1 MAVATHVSRVAKEYA
16 PFGYS
21 VMEDVTYVL
30 TDSVAPA
37 EGTEILGYVD
47 DADIYVESA
56 QLFVTSG
63 AATGGADTAGITIQ
77 YADNDGSLTN
87 TTDISTELQSGLMGN
102 NTANNL
108 TITNPIIPSQKLVLV
123 EWDNETGTAAPT
135 GMVLK
140 LRIRRKA

>member
-77 YADNDGSLTN
+77 YADNDGSLSHV
-87 TTDISTELQSGLMGN
+87 TDVSTEIQSGAMAN

-108 TITNPIIPSQKLVLV
+108 TISSPVIPADRIIQVD
-123 EWDNETGTAAPT
+123 WDNETGTAAPA
-135 GMVLK
+135 GMFLK
-140 LRIRRKA
+140 IRYRRKA